1 MQEKFIF
8 VILVFEND
16 QKLFGPGLIDP
27 PTGDKAD
34 RLWDLVLGWL
44 EFPHLFE
51 MQRPKSDQD
60 MAAIAEV
67 FRPYVEARDWN
78 TVANPTR

>member
-1 MQEKFIF
+1 
-8 VILVFEND
+8 LVFEND
-16 QKLFGPGLIDP
+16 QKLFGPVLIDP
-27 PTGDKAD
+27 PKEEAAD
-34 RLWDLVLGWL
+34 RLWDLVVGWL

-51 MQRPKSDQD
+51 LQRPKSDEDMQD
-60 MAAIAEV
+60 IASA